1 MALLYKNP
9 AIATLVHKDT
19 PYRGQWVIYQ
29 DPNLLFS
36 ACHEVEQLNG
46 DRKVVEEVA
55 FARRIFSD
63 NGWPVI
69 DVTRRSI
76 EETAAAIIKLHSERH
91 DEPAET
97 GIKPI

>member
-55 FARRIFSD
+55 
-63 NGWPVI
+63 
-69 DVTRRSI
+69 
-76 EETAAAIIKLHSERH
+76 LHSLADAQAFSTYLSSHGWSRVR
-91 DEPAET
+91 
-97 GIKPI
+97 KP